1 MNIAR
6 PGTQHLELRLAW
18 MLSVGTWAA
27 SVLIGL
33 GLMLPSALAWNTAV
47 IMAGVTIFILLPV
60 LRVILMLIVFWRA
73 RDFPFAAVSALVLIV
88 IALGFVAGS
97 LSVHR
102 F

>member
-1 MNIAR
+1 VNIAR
-6 PGTQHLELRLAW
+6 PGTQRLELRVAR
-18 MLSVGTWAA
+18 MLSVGTWTA

-33 GLMLPSALAWNTAV
+33 GLMLPSPLARNNAV
-47 IMAGVTIFILLPV
+47 MAGVTIFILLPV

>member
-6 PGTQHLELRLAW
+6 PGTQRLELRLAM

-33 GLMLPSALAWNTAV
+33 GLMLPCALAWNNTV
-47 IMAGVTIFILLPV
+47 MAGVTIFILLPV